1 MFLSLPQVHKYG
13 EKAAPSNPP
22 LLPFLDFKVQSCI
35 FLCLNFLFAL
45 DLRFIAVAQSGY
57 GISVTQVFASNSK
70 RYLFESA
77 PGSSALKL
85 PLSASFS
92 TRKGV

>member
-13 EKAAPSNPP
+13 EKAAPSIPSFF
-22 LLPFLDFKVQSCI
+22 PFLDFKVKSYT
-35 FLCLNFLFAL
+35 FLCLHFLRL
-45 DLRFIAVAQSGY
+45 IAVAQSGC
-57 GISVTQVFASNSK
+57 GISIAHVFASNSK

-77 PGSSALKL
+77 SVSSALKL

-92 TRKGV
+92 TGKGV